1 MTDDRLERALSE
13 AISDLAG
20 SSTPDYLNDIL
31 ERTSRTRQ
39 RPWWT
44 FPRRYLSMT
53 ATLKFATA
61 ASLAFV
67 LGVGVAPLLLPSN
80 DGSAVGPSAAQSSSP
95 QADAV
100 EGVRAV
106 TFSGRWQSAGALD
119 SDDETTSYGDP
130 VSTRGSLSHHRV
142 LEMSDPRL
150 DGEVTVSYNQDW
162 YEDLG
167 VVVYNSSFRIDN
179 DQGAW
184 VERPG
189 LVMRFPDDAP
199 SAKTTV
205 LVGEGAYDGLIA
217 IAEIDWQS
225 WNTGIFDIRGV
236 IVAGTAPPAPA
247 TAPAPAPAS

>member
-1 MTDDRLERALSE
+1 MTDDRLEQALSD
-13 AISDLAG
+13 AIADLAG
-20 SSTPDYLNDIL
+20 SRTPDYLNDIL

-67 LGVGVAPLLLPSN
+67 LGIGVAPFLLPSN
-80 DGSAVGPSAAQSSSP
+80 GDGAVGPSAAQSSSP
-95 QADAV
+95 EADAV
-100 EGVRAV
+100 EGVPAV
-106 TFSGRWQSAGALD
+106 TFSGRWQSAGALE
-119 SDDETTSYGDP
+119 SDDETTSYDYP
-130 VSTRGSLSHHRV
+130 LSTRGSLSRHRM

-150 DGEVTVSYNQDW
+150 DGEITASYNQDW

-179 DQGAW
+179 EQGAW
-184 VERPG
+184 VERPA
-189 LVMRFPDDAP
+189 LVMRFVDDATT
-199 SAKTTV
+199 AKTTI
-205 LVGEGAYDGLIA
+205 LVGEGTYDGLVA

-225 WNTGIFDIRGV
+225 WNTGMFDIRGI

-247 TAPAPAPAS
+247 TAPAPVPAS